1 MILRISRTGRPRR
14 PYADPGGGG
23 IQASSGPSGE
33 ALLAIAA
40 LAAIQLTAGK
50 SDAQAAVL
58 GAFFTMLGDAIGLLL
73 AQRAA
78 LENP

>member
-1 MILRISRTGRPRR
+1 M
-14 PYADPGGGG
+14 
-23 IQASSGPSGE
+23 
-33 ALLAIAA
+33 
-40 LAAIQLTAGK
+40 
-50 SDAQAAVL
+50 L

>member
-1 MILRISRTGRPRR
+1 M
-14 PYADPGGGG
+14 
-23 IQASSGPSGE
+23 QASSGPSGE

-58 GAFFTMLGDAIGLLL
+58 GAFSPWGG
-73 AQRAA
+73 AA
-78 LENP
+78 LGWPVALGGGL

>member
-1 MILRISRTGRPRR
+1 M
-14 PYADPGGGG
+14 
-23 IQASSGPSGE
+23 QASSGPSGE

-58 GAFFTMLGDAIGLLL
+58 GAFFTMLGDAIGLLPVSYTHL
-73 AQRAA
+73 DVYKRQ
-78 LENP
+78 LY

>member
-1 MILRISRTGRPRR
+1 M
-14 PYADPGGGG
+14 
-23 IQASSGPSGE
+23 QASSGPSGE

-58 GAFFTMLGDAIGLLL
+58 GAVAPP
-73 AQRAA
+73 AA
-78 LENP
+78 FL

>member
-1 MILRISRTGRPRR
+1 MPDFKVVS
-14 PYADPGGGG
+14 PYEPAGDQP
-23 IQASSGPSGE
+23 E
-33 ALLAIAA
+33 AIAA

>member
-1 MILRISRTGRPRR
+1 M
-14 PYADPGGGG
+14 
-23 IQASSGPSGE
+23 QASSGPSGE

-58 GAFFTMLGDAIGLLL
+58 GAFFTMLGDAIPPLGGGPLGGPRPPGG
-73 AQRAA
+73 AG
-78 LENP
+78 

>member
-1 MILRISRTGRPRR
+1 M
-14 PYADPGGGG
+14 
-23 IQASSGPSGE
+23 QASSGPSGE
-33 ALLAIAA
+33 ALLAIA
-40 LAAIQLTAGK
+40 AGK

>member
-1 MILRISRTGRPRR
+1 M
-14 PYADPGGGG
+14 
-23 IQASSGPSGE
+23 QASSGPSGE

-50 SDAQAAVL
+50 
-58 GAFFTMLGDAIGLLL
+58 GDAIGLLL

>member
-1 MILRISRTGRPRR
+1 M
-14 PYADPGGGG
+14 
-23 IQASSGPSGE
+23 QASSGPSGE

-50 SDAQAAVL
+50 SDAQVAVL

>member
-1 MILRISRTGRPRR
+1 M
-14 PYADPGGGG
+14 
-23 IQASSGPSGE
+23 QASSGPSGE

-58 GAFFTMLGDAIGLLL
+58 L

>member
-1 MILRISRTGRPRR
+1 M
-14 PYADPGGGG
+14 
-23 IQASSGPSGE
+23 QASSGPSGE

-58 GAFFTMLGDAIGLLL
+58 GLSLIHISEPT
-73 AQRAA
+73 R
-78 LENP
+78 P

>member
-1 MILRISRTGRPRR
+1 M
-14 PYADPGGGG
+14 
-23 IQASSGPSGE
+23 QASSGPSGE

-58 GAFFTMLGDAIGLLL
+58 GAFFTVGGAAWGGLG
-73 AQRAA
+73 AA
-78 LENP
+78 GGAV

>member
-1 MILRISRTGRPRR
+1 M
-14 PYADPGGGG
+14 
-23 IQASSGPSGE
+23 QASSGPSGE

-58 GAFFTMLGDAIGLLL
+58 GAFFTMLCLLYTSPSP
-73 AQRAA
+73 RDTR
-78 LENP
+78 

>member
-1 MILRISRTGRPRR
+1 M
-14 PYADPGGGG
+14 
-23 IQASSGPSGE
+23 QASSGPSGE

-78 LENP
+78 LENQIGRASCRERV

>member
-1 MILRISRTGRPRR
+1 M
-14 PYADPGGGG
+14 
-23 IQASSGPSGE
+23 QASSGPSGE

-58 GAFFTMLGDAIGLLL
+58 GAFFTMLGAAIGLLL

>member
-1 MILRISRTGRPRR
+1 MLIQGVVGCRRAPGRPVRR
-14 PYADPGGGG
+14 
-23 IQASSGPSGE
+23 
-33 ALLAIAA
+33 LAIAA

-50 SDAQAAVL
+50 SDAQGRVL